1 MANVIRIK
9 RRSSGNAG
17 APAAL
22 KSAELAHNEV
32 DNTLYIGKGDDGSGN
47 ATSIV
52 ALAGSG
58 AFADLAT
65 AQTVAGAKTF
75 SIVPKSSQ
83 DASGN
88 TDLVRKSQFDTGL
101 SGKAATSHSH
111 AIPDVTGLQTALD
124 GKAASSH
131 SHGISDVTGLQTALD
146 SKLDD
151 SQATAFG
158 ISLLDDAD
166 AAAARTTLGLGTA
179 ATQASTAFATSTHSH
194 AISEVTGLQTALD
207 GKAPLASPTFT
218 GTPVAPAPAAD
229 TNTTQLATTGFVVGQ
244 ASSSNPAMDG
254 TVAVGTSLRYAR
266 ADHVHPTDT
275 SRAPSA
281 SPTFTGTP
289 AAPTPANG
297 TNTTQIAT
305 TAFVLGTRLDQ
316 LAQPAADVP
325 LNSRKI
331 TGLGEP
337 TAAQDAATKNYV
349 DLTVQGLDPKQSV
362 KAASTANV
370 ATLSGTM
377 TIDGVALVAGDRVL
391 VKDQSTASANGVYV
405 VAAGAWSRAVDMNAW
420 DEHVSAYLF
429 VEQGTVNAD
438 VGFLCTVDAGG
449 TLGSTAVTFVQFS
462 GAGQVSAG
470 AGLTR
475 TGNTLDVVTASSA
488 RIVVNA
494 DSIDLATTGV
504 GAGTYRSV
512 TVDTYGR
519 VTGGTNPTTLSGYG
533 ITDAQPLDA
542 TLTALAGL
550 STAADRLPYATGA
563 DAFAL
568 ATFTAFGRSLV
579 DDADA
584 AAGRTTLGL
593 GTLATQDASNVNIT
607 GGTIDGV
614 TIDGGTF

>member
-9 RRSSGNAG
+9 RRASGAAG
-17 APAAL
+17 APVSL

-47 ATSIV
+47 ATSIAAV
-52 ALAGSG
+52 AGAGS
-58 AFADLAT
+58 FADLSST
-65 AQTVAGAKTF
+65 QTIGGAKTF

-83 DASGN
+83 DASGA

-101 SGKAATSHSH
+101 ATKANASHSH
-111 AIPDVTGLQTALD
+111 AISEVTGLQTALD

-131 SHGISDVTGLQTALD
+131 THGISDVTGLQTALD
-146 SKLDD
+146 NKLDD

-158 ISLLDDAD
+158 LSLLDDAD

-179 ATQASTAFATSTHSH
+179 ATSNTTAFAAAAHSH
-194 AISEVTGLQTALD
+194 AVSDVTGLQTALD
-207 GKAPLASPTFT
+207 AKAPLASPTFT
-218 GTPVAPAPAAD
+218 GTPAAPTPAAD
-229 TNTTQLATTGFVVGQ
+229 TNTTQVATTAFVVGQ
-244 ASSSNPAMDG
+244 ASASNPVMNGA
-254 TVAVGTSLRYAR
+254 VAIGGSLKFAR
-266 ADHVHPTDT
+266 ADHVHPVDT
-275 SRAPSA
+275 SRAPLA

-305 TAFVLGTRLDQ
+305 TAFVRATRIDQ
-316 LAQPAADVP
+316 LAQPTADVAF
-325 LNSRKI
+325 NARKI
-331 TGLGEP
+331 TGLADP
-337 TAAQDAATKNYV
+337 TSAQDAATKNYV
-349 DLTVQGLDPKQSV
+349 DLAVQGLDPKQSV
-362 KAASTANV
+362 KAASTANI
-370 ATLSGTM
+370 ASLSGAM

-391 VKDQSTASANGVYV
+391 VKDQSTANQNGVYV
-405 VAAGAWSRAVDMNAW
+405 VAASAWSRATDMDIW
-420 DEHVSAYLF
+420 DELVSAYLF

-438 VGFLCTVDAGG
+438 MGFLCTVDAGG
-449 TLGSTAVTFVQFS
+449 TLGTTAVTFVQFS
-462 GAGQVSAG
+462 GAGQLTAG

-475 TGNTLDVVTASSA
+475 TGNTLDVGTASTG
-488 RIVVNA
+488 RIVINA
-494 DSIDLATTGV
+494 DSIDLAATGV

-519 VTGGTNPTTLSGYG
+519 VTAGSNPTTLSGYG
-533 ITDAQPLDA
+533 ISDAQPLDA
-542 TLTALAGL
+542 TLTAFAGL
-550 STAADRLPYATGA
+550 ATVADRLPYATGT
-563 DAFAL
+563 DIFAL

-593 GTLATQDASNVNIT
+593 GTMATQAANNVAIT

>member
-9 RRSSGNAG
+9 RRASGAAG
-17 APAAL
+17 APASL

-47 ATSIV
+47 ATTIV
-52 ALAGSG
+52 PVGGAGS
-58 AFADLAT
+58 FADLST
-65 AQTVAGAKTF
+65 AQTIGGAKTF
-75 SIVPKSSQ
+75 STVPKSSE

-88 TDLVRKSQFDTGL
+88 TDLVRKSQFDTAL

-111 AIPDVTGLQTALD
+111 AISDVTGLQTALD
-124 GKAASSH
+124 GKAASTH
-131 SHGISDVTGLQTALD
+131 THGISDVTGLQTALD
-146 SKLDD
+146 NKLDD

-158 ISLLDDAD
+158 LSLLDDAD

-179 ATQASTAFATSTHSH
+179 ATQASTAFAAASHSH
-194 AISEVTGLQTALD
+194 AISDVTGLQTALD
-207 GKAPLASPTFT
+207 AKAPLASPTFT
-218 GTPVAPAPAAD
+218 GTPAAPTPAAD
-229 TNTTQLATTGFVVGQ
+229 TNTTQLATTSFVVGQ
-244 ASSSNPAMDG
+244 ASSSNPAMNG

-275 SRAPSA
+275 SRAPLA

-297 TNTTQIAT
+297 TNTTQLAT

-316 LAQPAADVP
+316 LAQPTADVP
-325 LNSRKI
+325 FNSRKI
-331 TGLGEP
+331 TGLGDP

-349 DLTVQGLDPKQSV
+349 DLAVQGLDPKQSV
-362 KAASTANV
+362 KAASTANI

-405 VAAGAWSRAVDMNAW
+405 VAAGSWSRAADMNAW

-438 VGFLCTVDAGG
+438 MGFLCTVDPGG
-449 TLGSTAVTFVQFS
+449 MLGTTPVTFVQFS
-462 GAGQVSAG
+462 GAGQIVAG

-475 TGNTLDVVTASSA
+475 TGNTLDVVAASSG

-519 VTGGTNPTTLSGYG
+519 VTAGSNPTTLSGYG

-550 STAADRLPYATGA
+550 TTVADRLIYATGA

-593 GTLATQDASNVNIT
+593 GSLATQAANNVAIT